1 MKTVLLCL
9 LFSGCAYMP
18 GVESTKAERAACE
31 AETCSVWTVNELT
44 RLGRKFFHEGY
55 QAGVKSL

>member
-9 LFSGCAYMP
+9 LFSGCAAMP
-18 GVESTKAERAACE
+18 GVDATPDERAACK
-31 AETCSVWTVNELT
+31 AQTCSVWTVNELT
-44 RLGRKFFHEGY
+44 RLGRKFFNEGY